1 MRQENEPVVVRDLRK
16 TFYDEGRGEVKAV
29 DSISFEC
36 HEGEVFGLL
45 GANGAGKTT
54 TLRMLST
61 ILTPTSGSATIMGN
75 DVVRNPEGVRKNL
88 GFYSAT
94 TALYPRLTTRE
105 TIEFFARVNQHPA
118 ERVKERVDFLI
129 NRFGLAKYADARIEK
144 LSSGM
149 KQKVS
154 IARTIAHD
162 PAILIFD
169 EPTVGLDVLN
179 ALDVQ
184 EAISELRSEG
194 KTIIFSTHQMEVA
207 ERICDDICLIN
218 RSRKVLEGS
227 IREIKQASGRNAVA
241 LRFEG
246 GDSVLDDKSL
256 VSKVERHS
264 DGVEVLLAEQ
274 ASAQDLL
281 QRLVATGATIGRF
294 EMIEPSLNQIFI
306 AKVKE
311 SS

>member
-1 MRQENEPVVVRDLRK
+1 MRHGCAAHRESHHATRRFCNGKLQRKLRQICERAVIGKMNEPVVVRNLKK

-36 HEGEVFGLL
+36 HEGEIFGLL

-61 ILTPTSGSATIMGN
+61 ILTPTSGNASLMGH
-75 DVVRNPEGVRKNL
+75 DVVANPEGVRKNL

-105 TIEFFARVNQHPA
+105 TIEFFARINQYPA
-118 ERVKERVDFLI
+118 ELVPERVEYLI
-129 NRFGLAKYADARIEK
+129 QRFGLTKYANARIEK

-154 IARTIAHD
+154 IARTVAHN

-184 EAISELRSEG
+184 ETISELRSDR
-194 KTIIFSTHQMEVA
+194 KTIIFTTHIISKG
-207 ERICDDICLIN
+207 ERLCDRI
-218 RSRKVLEGS
+218 
-227 IREIKQASGRNAVA
+227 
-241 LRFEG
+241 
-246 GDSVLDDKSL
+246 
-256 VSKVERHS
+256 
-264 DGVEVLLAEQ
+264 
-274 ASAQDLL
+274 
-281 QRLVATGATIGRF
+281 
-294 EMIEPSLNQIFI
+294 
-306 AKVKE
+306 
-311 SS
+311 